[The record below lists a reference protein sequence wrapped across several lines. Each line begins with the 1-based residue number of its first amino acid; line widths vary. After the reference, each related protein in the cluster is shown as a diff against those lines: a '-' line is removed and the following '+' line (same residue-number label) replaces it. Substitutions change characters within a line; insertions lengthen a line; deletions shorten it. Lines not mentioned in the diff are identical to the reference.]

1 MPFRSGVRG
10 RGSDFGFWDFG
21 FLNSTPFFSYFIGAP
36 SGGMR
41 GNVKPEIRYFPDLE
55 ALSLGAAGLISQ
67 TADKSVAEKGLYSLV
82 LSGGSTP
89 RRLYE
94 LLSQPPFVQE
104 TPWPHIHFFW
114 GDERCVPPD
123 HPDSNYGLAS
133 RILLS
138 RIPVPEKNIHR
149 IPVEKGPGP
158 WAARE
163 YEKEIRSFFNSPGSS
178 FDLILLGLGKDGHTA
193 SLFPGDP
200 ALQEEEHLTAYVP
213 KPGLAPAFPRITLT
227 LPLINQAEEVLFLVS
242 GAEKKEGLR
251 TILHESS
258 GGRDL
263 YPAARINPKGKVLWY
278 VC

>member
-1 MPFRSGVRG
+1 M
-10 RGSDFGFWDFG
+10 
-21 FLNSTPFFSYFIGAP
+21 
-36 SGGMR
+36 
-41 GNVKPEIRYFPDLE
+41 KPEIRYFPDLE
-55 ALSLGAAGLISQ
+55 ALSLEAAGLISQ
-67 TADKSVAEKGLYSLV
+67 TADKGVAEKGLFSLV

-89 RRLYE
+89 RLLYE

-104 TPWPHIHFFW
+104 MPWPHIHFFW

-123 HPDSNYGLAS
+123 HPESNYGLAS
-133 RILLS
+133 RSLLS

-163 YEKEIRSFFNSPGSS
+163 YEKEILEFFNSRWSDTMGAPS
-178 FDLILLGLGKDGHTA
+178 FDLVLLGLGKDGHTA

-200 ALQEEEHLTAYVP
+200 ALKEEEHLTAYVP
-213 KPGLAPAFPRITLT
+213 KPGPAPEFPRITLT

-242 GAEKKEGLR
+242 GAEKKEVLR
-251 TILHESS
+251 VILNEPP
-258 GGRDL
+258 GGRDR
-263 YPAARINPKGKVLWY
+263 YPAARVNPKRKVLWY